1 LKFTIEILRDG
12 SVVDRAVVDLMKPL
26 RAKVAAE
33 RLLSAWEKRGA
44 TVARV
49 LNRSGEEIFIIT
61 R

>member
-1 LKFTIEILRDG
+1 MKFTVEILRD
-12 SVVDRAVVDLMKPL
+12 SAVIHRIVVDVIKPL
-26 RAKVAAE
+26 KAKVVAE

-49 LNRSGEEIFIIT
+49 LNPHSEEIFTIN